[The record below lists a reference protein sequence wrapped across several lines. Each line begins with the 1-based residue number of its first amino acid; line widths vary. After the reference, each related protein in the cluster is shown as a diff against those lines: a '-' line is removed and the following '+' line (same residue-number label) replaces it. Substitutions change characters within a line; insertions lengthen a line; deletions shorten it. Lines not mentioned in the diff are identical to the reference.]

1 MLQLKQL
8 KRSLFLSSFVAALGG
23 FLELQ
28 ALAKPVPIRS
38 LTAPCEFY
46 LVDKSQRM
54 MGESVTTSLDTTELN
69 EWLATHPKIDP
80 QTQAL
85 YAVGA
90 PLHRKDLATLESEV
104 RAALA
109 EHGQGN
115 LEFKTIRRIANF
127 IQEQSGLF
135 SINQDGSY
143 EKLADLDAALM
154 QSAIANAAPEKLE
167 SLAIMGAPL
176 FSSERKELENLVQ
189 AALAAREAPPAE
201 LTVDSKPLVL
211 MREFMRRPL
220 DAVKHLAQ
228 QLRYWLPMS
237 EDWQKPTRAE
247 LGSMT
252 QKLVI
257 PGVLTFSVLYSV
269 GQPLKVLIPV
279 TIINAMNSAFA
290 GTIRTFIGNWF
301 SRSKNLFP
309 GRILKQ
315 FAFSAL
321 FTTTLYWAASG
332 SMENLG
338 KILTFAGWMHLIQ
351 SKWLSNLFQ
360 TSWRMPVQD
369 AIYSWERGRAAEGV
383 SSGELRYKGSV
394 IEKYLSYLMT
404 QFYIWSIVSPTSLF
418 KVVSG
423 AEHVFNPATYTALPG
438 ETMLMEFNYGHVGMA
453 TAGVLAAVLLR
464 RMSVMDTLSSG
475 LAWLDRG
482 ENWLYRSPVTLYK
495 WVRNKVK
502 QTFFR
507 PSEPSSVEESPKGN
521 PKER

>member
-1 MLQLKQL
+1 MW
-8 KRSLFLSSFVAALGG
+8 KRVLLNFSIVAAFSALSGG
-23 FLELQ
+23 LY
-28 ALAKPVPIRS
+28 AKPVPIRS
-38 LTAPCEFY
+38 LKTPCEFY

-54 MGESVTTSLDTTELN
+54 MGESVTTSLSTEELRS
-69 EWLATHPKIDP
+69 WLASKPTVDP

-90 PLHRKDLATLESEV
+90 PLHRKDLATLETEV

-109 EHGQGN
+109 EHGQAD

-135 SINQDGSY
+135 SIHVDGTY

-154 QSAIANAAPEKLE
+154 QTAIANAAPEKLE

-176 FSSERKELENLVQ
+176 FSSERKDLENLVQ

-201 LTVDSKPLVL
+201 LSVESKPLVIL
-211 MREFMRRPL
+211 REFMRRPAE
-220 DAVKHLAQ
+220 AVKHLAD

-237 EDWQKPTRAE
+237 EDWQRPTRAE

-279 TIINAMNSAFA
+279 TIVNAMNSAFA
-290 GTIRTFIGNWF
+290 GTVRTFIGNWF

-315 FAFSAL
+315 FAFSAF
-321 FTTTLYWAASG
+321 FTANLYWAASG

-383 SSGELRYKGSV
+383 NSGELRYKGSV

-423 AEHVFNPATYTALPG
+423 SEHIFNPANYKALPG

-453 TAGVLAAVLLR
+453 SAGILAALLLR
-464 RMSVMDTLSSG
+464 KMSVMDGLSKG

-482 ENWLYRSPVTLYK
+482 ENWLYRSPLSLYK
-495 WVRNKVK
+495 WVKGKVK
-502 QTFFR
+502 ETFFR
-507 PSEPSSVEESPKGN
+507 PSEPSSVEGSPKGSE
-521 PKER
+521 KE